1 MTFYYWEDARGEWRW
16 HLVGANLRVIAIS
29 PAGYANESDCLDAI
43 ILVKSAKDA
52 PIVKRCP

>member
-1 MTFYYWEDARGEWRW
+1 MTFYYWEDAPGEWRW
-16 HLVGANLRVIAIS
+16 HLVGANLRVIATS